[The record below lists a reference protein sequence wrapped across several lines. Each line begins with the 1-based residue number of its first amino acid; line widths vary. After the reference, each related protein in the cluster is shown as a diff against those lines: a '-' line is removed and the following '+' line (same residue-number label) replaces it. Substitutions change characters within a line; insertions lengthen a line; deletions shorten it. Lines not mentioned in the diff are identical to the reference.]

1 MGPIRPAPIAD
12 EPHPR
17 AVAGRTLQGVQQT
30 TGRRWR
36 PFWIHQG
43 AEYLVGLVMVAA
55 GVQSPTPTFPV
66 LAGGLIVLNAAV
78 VIGPIGAFRLVGRP
92 LHRLLDLAVIAVVV
106 VVAAL
111 PFIDIDSASRLTMV
125 VLVGVMAFVWL
136 STNFGQP
143 PSRADPRGATF
154 SRRGTMVA
162 PAQPRPA
169 GATRDSRR
177 RPMRSR
183 VDAETIGRTAGRL
196 VGRAS
201 EYARR
206 RRERR

>member
-1 MGPIRPAPIAD
+1 MNLSATALRVQWVAPD
-12 EPHPR
+12 PP
-17 AVAGRTLQGVQQT
+17 TS
-30 TGRRWR
+30 RRWR

-55 GVQSPTPTFPV
+55 GVQSTTPTFPV

-92 LHRLLDLAVIAVVV
+92 LHRTLDLLVIGVVV

-111 PFIDIDSASRLTMV
+111 PFLDIDSASRLTMV
-125 VLVGVMAFVWL
+125 VLVAIMAFVWL
-136 STNFGQP
+136 STNFEP
-143 PSRADPRGATF
+143 PALRAAPRGPTF
-154 SRRGTMVA
+154 TRRGTMAA
-162 PAQPRPA
+162 PAERRPA
-169 GATRDSRR
+169 ASGSTPG
-177 RPMRSR
+177 RPPTRSR
-183 VDAETIGRTAGRL
+183 VDAEKIGRTAGRL

-206 RRERR
+206 RRQRQ

>member
-1 MGPIRPAPIAD
+1 MSWAI
-12 EPHPR
+12 
-17 AVAGRTLQGVQQT
+17 VALVLFGALLHASWNALIKSGRDQQLDT
-30 TGRRWR
+30 AL
-36 PFWIHQG
+36 IHVLG
-43 AEYLVGLVMVAA
+43 CGVGLVMVAA

-136 STNFGQP
+136 STNFDQP